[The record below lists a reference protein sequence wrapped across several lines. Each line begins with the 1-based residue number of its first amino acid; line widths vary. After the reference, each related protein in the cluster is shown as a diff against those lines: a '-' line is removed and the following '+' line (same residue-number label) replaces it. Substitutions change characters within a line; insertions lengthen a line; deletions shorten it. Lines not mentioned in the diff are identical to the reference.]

1 MGTER
6 KSEQQGERKRRF
18 WQRRPPPPEELL
30 ARFARR
36 LDRAI
41 GVAYA
46 AEVGP
51 GLLRGGQ
58 PDEAGVAW
66 LKTLGVRTV
75 VNLRNFHGDR
85 ERKRVLAAG
94 LHYERIALA
103 STDPPDPKDIERFLT
118 IVRDPA
124 AQPVYVH
131 CLHGVDRTGAM
142 LAVYRMEIEG
152 WTNAEAFAE
161 MVHFDAHRVLRD
173 LRNFVK
179 RYVPGTFRPGKVKRA

>member
-1 MGTER
+1 VSDDRGA
-6 KSEQQGERKRRF
+6 RKRRL
-18 WQRRPPPPEELL
+18 WQRRPPPSPELQ

-36 LDRAI
+36 LHAAV

-46 AEVGP
+46 AEVAP

-58 PDEAGVAW
+58 PNEAGVAW
-66 LKTLGVRTV
+66 LRGLGVRTV
-75 VNLRNFHGDR
+75 VNLRNFHGSR
-85 ERKRVLAAG
+85 ERTQILGAG
-94 LHYERIALA
+94 LRYERIALA
-103 STDPPDPKDIERFLT
+103 STDPPAPKDVERFLS

-124 AQPVYVH
+124 ARPVYVH

-142 LAVYRMEIEG
+142 LAVYRMEVDG

-161 MVHFDAHRVLRD
+161 MVHFDTHRILRD

-179 RYVPGTFRPGKVKRA
+179 RYVPGTLRTGKVKRAS